1 MEKRFKAPSPM
12 SELPCDRAGSLIH
25 RSGTTVRVPV
35 GRLNKDDTITVSVS
49 AVSVHASTP
58 LPKEIEQR
66 DPQYLVW
73 TTNSTYVD
81 SWYHSDVER
90 IKIRYVVSQQSELT
104 Q

>member
-1 MEKRFKAPSPM
+1 MERRFKEPSRT

-25 RSGTTVRVPV
+25 CSGTTVRVPV
-35 GRLNKDDTITVSVS
+35 GKLNKDDTVTISLSV
-49 AVSVHASTP
+49 VSVHASTP

-90 IKIRYVVSQQSELT
+90 IKIRYVVLL
-104 Q
+104 